1 MTTKKE
7 ITDYYDIAEVAYRD
21 IWHLDDC
28 LALHYGFWDKNT
40 KNLKEALINENAV
53 LADFVNISAD
63 DLVLDA
69 GCGVGG
75 SSIFLAK
82 KLGCTVHG
90 ISISDLQIEKA
101 NKNAE
106 KNSVSHL
113 TNFTKTDFH
122 QTHFADNTFDV
133 IWFLES
139 FGHSNDR
146 KRLLQEAYRVLKP
159 GGRIMLSEAIT
170 YKKSFTKKE
179 QTIMDK
185 WLSGWALETVPEKDD
200 LFTTF
205 KEVGFSDFKLKNHTK
220 MVQRSAFILYFYAML
235 ALTYGKLCRLV
246 GKQYGNEITIK
257 NTVGTKYQY
266 IARRK
271 KLWEYVA
278 ISAVKK

>member
-7 ITDYYDIAEVAYRD
+7 ITDYFDIAEVAYRD
-21 IWHLDDC
+21 VWHLDDC

-53 LADFVNISAD
+53 LADFVGISSN
-63 DLVLDA
+63 DLVFDA

-82 KLGCTVHG
+82 KFGCTTHG
-90 ISISDLQIEKA
+90 VSISDLQIESAK
-101 NKNAE
+101 KNAE
-106 KNSVSHL
+106 KNGVAHL
-113 TNFTKTDFH
+113 TNFTKTDYHKTDFE
-122 QTHFADNTFDV
+122 DNTFDV
-133 IWFLES
+133 VWFLES
-139 FGHSNDR
+139 FGYSNDR
-146 KRLLQEAYRVLKP
+146 KTLLQEAYRVLKP
-159 GGRIMLSEAIT
+159 NGRIMISEAIT
-170 YKKSFTKKE
+170 YKKSFTEKE
-179 QTIMDK
+179 QNIMTK

-200 LFTTF
+200 LFNTF
-205 KEVGFSDFKLKNHTK
+205 KEVGFSDLKLKNCTK

-235 ALTYGKLCRLV
+235 ALTYGNIVRFF
-246 GKQYGNEITIK
+246 GGTYGNEITIK

-278 ISAVKK
+278 ISAKK